1 LAFIERE
8 NVLDGLCLVLAQG
21 PRLLKQIHDSRHDL
35 HRSDAGIDVDGREL
49 RVSEYQWDVEVGDVG
64 VIVRR
69 DTTVLDQG
77 DTMVTHHHD
86 QSFIGHAGLFQDLG
100 NFTQPFVIHSD
111 CVEVFIDSA
120 VVVEQARVDK
130 FFVLVTDGHIPRV
143 VGLTGQVGDEN
154 TFVLLFGMLE
164 GMEEVVPEFVFR
176 CE

>member
-69 DTTVLDQG
+69 DTTVLD
-77 DTMVTHHHD
+77 
-86 QSFIGHAGLFQDLG
+86 
-100 NFTQPFVIHSD
+100 
-111 CVEVFIDSA
+111 
-120 VVVEQARVDK
+120 
-130 FFVLVTDGHIPRV
+130 
-143 VGLTGQVGDEN
+143 
-154 TFVLLFGMLE
+154 
-164 GMEEVVPEFVFR
+164 
-176 CE
+176 